1 MQINITG
8 HGIELT
14 PAIRT
19 YTTEKLDR
27 LKRRGDAITTV
38 NVIFDIGK
46 NQQIAKATLHVSGAD
61 LHAESE
67 SENLYSAID
76 ILVDKL
82 EHQVIKHKEKMKD
95 HHRDTH

>member
-27 LKRRGDAITTV
+27 LKRRGDTITTV
-38 NVIFDIGK
+38 NVIFDIEK
-46 NQQIAKATLHVSGAD
+46 TQQIAKATLHVSGAD
-61 LHAESE
+61 LHAQSE
-67 SENLYSAID
+67 GDDLYSAID
-76 ILVDKL
+76 TLVDKL
-82 EHQVIKHKEKMKD
+82 EHQVVKHKEKMKD
-95 HHRDTH
+95 HHRDSH